1 MFFIFQMKTPK
12 EESMDFEDSGDR
24 RCGEIPSHVMVFL
37 VASTA
42 HAVSHIQTFDLEKW
56 FQQPAAALRNEF

>member
-1 MFFIFQMKTPK
+1 MKTPK

-24 RCGEIPSHVMVFL
+24 RCSETPSHHVMVFL